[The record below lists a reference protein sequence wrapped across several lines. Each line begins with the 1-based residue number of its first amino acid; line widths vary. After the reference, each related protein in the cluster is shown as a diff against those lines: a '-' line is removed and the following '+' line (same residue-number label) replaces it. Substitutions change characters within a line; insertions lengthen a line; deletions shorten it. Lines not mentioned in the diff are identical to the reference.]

1 MSRIIV
7 IEFVSLDGVI
17 HDPDGADGSA
27 AGGWAFRHGA
37 QAVAGDQF
45 RLGELLDT
53 GALLLGRKTWEKFA
67 GIWPTRDDDF
77 SHRMN
82 AIPKVVASRTLHD
95 VGAWSN
101 STLLDGDLVEEAAT
115 RKADRDLVVAGSASV
130 AHALMGADLVDEYR
144 LLVFPTVVGEG
155 TRLFEPGQRVHR
167 PRPRVRAGRRSRR
180 AARLQSDR
188 LMRYAVL
195 IYERPGAYDPFS
207 DEERRALSAEYLEL
221 ARDARV
227 VGGAQL
233 QGVQTATTVRVEDE
247 RSLITDGPF
256 ADTKEVFGGFY
267 LLEADG
273 LDAALDFAARI
284 PAARLGGC
292 VEVRP
297 LVEAAP

>member
-17 HDPDGADGSA
+17 HDPDGAEGSP

-37 QAVAGDQF
+37 QTVAGDKF

-77 SHRMN
+77 SNKMN
-82 AIPKVVASRTLHD
+82 AIAKVVASRTLHD

-101 STLLDGDLVEEAAT
+101 STLLDGDLVEEAAA

-155 TRLFEPGQRVHR
+155 MRLFEPGRVCTDLGLAS
-167 PRPRVRAGRRSRR
+167 VQDAGPAVLLVYSR
-180 AARLQSDR
+180 AA
-188 LMRYAVL
+188 
-195 IYERPGAYDPFS
+195 
-207 DEERRALSAEYLEL
+207 
-221 ARDARV
+221 
-227 VGGAQL
+227 
-233 QGVQTATTVRVEDE
+233 
-247 RSLITDGPF
+247 
-256 ADTKEVFGGFY
+256 
-267 LLEADG
+267 
-273 LDAALDFAARI
+273 
-284 PAARLGGC
+284 
-292 VEVRP
+292 
-297 LVEAAP
+297 